1 MRTLVV
7 LVTPTALGLAAPP
20 ATGVIID
27 RYAIGGP
34 S

>member
-1 MRTLVV
+1 MQKL
-7 LVTPTALGLAAPP
+7 LALMTPPVGLAAPP
-20 ATGVIID
+20 ASSVIID